1 MYNPLRDKEED
12 QTNQEFNGFYRG
24 VVVNNE
30 DPKKGGR
37 IKVKVFGVFDNIEDS
52 EVLPWAIMADQT
64 LGGLKNVGSSFIPE
78 VDSHVFVFFEGGDHR
93 FPVYFASAPA
103 LHDNEIPDLPS
114 ESRRDTPELE
124 SEEYIY
130 PLSDQSGFPFDDKQ
144 EKDGTSVYP
153 QNKVF
158 KTKAGFVFEID
169 DTEEST
175 RLRIKQPNGNE
186 KVTDING
193 HVEEVIE
200 GNVSE
205 LLKKSYMRQIDNN
218 KYELVNENFE
228 SIIKGTETRTVEK
241 AQTESYK
248 DEVTITIDKN
258 KNLTV
263 KGNYEVQIDGDYNIN
278 VGGTTNLT
286 SAGDVNIQGST
297 INLN

>member
-30 DPKKGGR
+30 DPKKGCR
-37 IKVKVFGVFDNIEDS
+37 IKVKVFGVFDNIEDN
-52 EVLPWAIMADQT
+52 EILPWAIMADQT

-130 PLSDQSGFPFDDKQ
+130 PLSDRSGFPFDDKQ

-218 KYELVNENFE
+218 KYEL
-228 SIIKGTETRTVEK
+228 IKGTETRTVE
-241 AQTESYK
+241 

-286 SAGDVNIQGST
+286 SGGDVNIQGST